1 MKIFVLNSDENW
13 FCDRYA
19 QEWDLH
25 NPDISTNSPYESNLI
40 WLLASWRWREIS
52 MELLEKK
59 KVIAT
64 IHHVVPSKFKEQEF
78 AAMDQIVDAY
88 HVPCKKT
95 KQFIQNFTG
104 KPIHIVGYWGN
115 PRIWFPIDKKE
126 CRDLLGLPVDKY
138 LVGSFQRDTEGYDL
152 KTPKLEKGP
161 DIFCDI
167 VEDMHSKN
175 KNLEV
180 VLAGWR
186 RQYVM
191 NRLRNSDIKYHYFEM
206 PSFETVNKLYN
217 SIDLYVVGSRFEG
230 GPQALLEC
238 AMTKTSIISTN
249 VGMAEDILDNESILD
264 INIRRAVPNVDVA
277 YDKVQ
282 KYLIPNWF
290 DSYKAI
296 FKEVLNG

>member
-1 MKIFVLNSDENW
+1 
-13 FCDRYA
+13 
-19 QEWDLH
+19 
-25 NPDISTNSPYESNLI
+25 
-40 WLLASWRWREIS
+40 
-52 MELLEKK
+52 
-59 KVIAT
+59 
-64 IHHVVPSKFKEQEF
+64 
-78 AAMDQIVDAY
+78 
-88 HVPCKKT
+88 
-95 KQFIQNFTG
+95 
-104 KPIHIVGYWGN
+104 
-115 PRIWFPIDKKE
+115 
-126 CRDLLGLPVDKY
+126 
-138 LVGSFQRDTEGYDL
+138 
-152 KTPKLEKGP
+152 
-161 DIFCDI
+161 
-167 VEDMHSKN
+167 MHSKN

-191 NRLRNSDIKYHYFEM
+191 NRLQNSDIKYHYFEM

-264 INIRRAVPNVDVA
+264 INIRRAVPNIDVA

-290 DSYKAI
+290 DSYKTI